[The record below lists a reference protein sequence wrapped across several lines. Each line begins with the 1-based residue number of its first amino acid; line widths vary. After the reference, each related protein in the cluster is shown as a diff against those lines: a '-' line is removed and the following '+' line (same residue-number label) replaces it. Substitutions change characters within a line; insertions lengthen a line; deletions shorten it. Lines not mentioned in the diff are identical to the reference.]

1 MKVVGILNLLK
12 SWDVGLLLSVA
23 RDAHVQHRQNQV
35 LEALL
40 NQAPGFEL
48 NLFAKE
54 PLRRHCYDVC
64 GSVSQFRIEFMTVPP
79 K

>member
-1 MKVVGILNLLK
+1 MKVVDILNRFK

-40 NQAPGFEL
+40 NQAPGFEP

-54 PLRRHCYDVC
+54 PLKRHCYYVY
-64 GSVSQFRIEFMTVPP
+64 GSVSQFRIEFMAVPQN
-79 K
+79 

>member
-1 MKVVGILNLLK
+1 MKVVNILNLFK

-23 RDAHVQHRQNQV
+23 RDAHRQNQV

-48 NLFAKE
+48 NLFVKE
-54 PLRRHCYDVC
+54 PLKRHCYNVR
-64 GSVSQFRIEFMTVPP
+64 GSVSQFRIEFMTVPQ

>member
-1 MKVVGILNLLK
+1 MKVVDILNLFK

-23 RDAHVQHRQNQV
+23 RDAHRQNQV

-40 NQAPGFEL
+40 NQAPGFEP
-48 NLFAKE
+48 NLFVKE
-54 PLRRHCYDVC
+54 PLKRHCYNVR
-64 GSVSQFRIEFMTVPP
+64 GSVSQFRIEFMTVPQ

>member
-1 MKVVGILNLLK
+1 MKVVDILNLFK

-23 RDAHVQHRQNQV
+23 RDAHRQNQV

-48 NLFAKE
+48 NLFVKE
-54 PLRRHCYDVC
+54 PLKRHCYNVH
-64 GSVSQFRIEFMTVPP
+64 GSVSQFRIEFMTVPQ